1 MIALYK
7 SAPGSGNVSLQ
18 DRPEPVL
25 DGVNNV
31 LVRVDACAVCGMD
44 FHIYHGKFPC
54 TPPFIM
60 GHELIGVVELV
71 EGGEGTVRPGDRV
84 TAQPHLYACGHCPA
98 CKMGLTQLCAQTRS
112 LGIHRDGAMASYVAV
127 PESCLHI
134 VPRDVPTSQAAILEP
149 FSMVLGNFGI
159 PIERQAM
166 ETAVI
171 MGAGQVGLLGV
182 AAARACGAKRI
193 ILCGRT
199 QDTTLGFPAAEQ
211 LGATALIDTDRDDAA
226 ARVLAM
232 TGNVGADIVL
242 EASGASA
249 CINAAMAMVKAGGLI
264 TVMGGTRQ
272 DTVPVTWDACLRKA
286 VRVCFHMKSN
296 YQYMDRAIALLA
308 EGSNSLAPVVTG
320 EYSLSDWQA
329 AFQAIE
335 ERRCI
340 KNVLLLPN

>member
-44 FHIYHGKFPC
+44 FHIYHGKFSC

-84 TAQPHLYACGHCPA
+84 TVQPHLYACGHCPA

-127 PESCLHI
+127 PENCLHI

-182 AAARACGAKRI
+182 AAARACGAKQI

-199 QDTTLGFPAAEQ
+199 QDTALGFPAAEQ
-211 LGATALIDTDRDDAA
+211 LGATTLIDTDRDDAVA
-226 ARVLAM
+226 QVLSM
-232 TGNVGADIVL
+232 TGGVGADIVL

-249 CINAAMAMVKAGGLI
+249 CINAAMAMVKPGGLI

-272 DTVPVTWDACLRKA
+272 DTVPVTWDVCLRKA

-308 EGSNSLAPVVTG
+308 EGCNSLKPMVTG
-320 EYSLSDWQA
+320 EYALADWQA

-335 ERRCI
+335 ERRSI
-340 KNVLLLPN
+340 KNVLYI

>member
-1 MIALYK
+1 ML
-7 SAPGSGNVSLQ
+7 
-18 DRPEPVL
+18 
-25 DGVNNV
+25 
-31 LVRVDACAVCGMD
+31 
-44 FHIYHGKFPC
+44 F
-54 TPPFIM
+54 
-60 GHELIGVVELV
+60 
-71 EGGEGTVRPGDRV
+71 
-84 TAQPHLYACGHCPA
+84 
-98 CKMGLTQLCAQTRS
+98 RS
-112 LGIHRDGAMASYVAV
+112 
-127 PESCLHI
+127 
-134 VPRDVPTSQAAILEP
+134 
-149 FSMVLGNFGI
+149 
-159 PIERQAM
+159 RQAM

-182 AAARACGAKRI
+182 AAARACGAKQI

-199 QDTTLGFPAAEQ
+199 QDTALGFPAAEQ